1 MYACVCER
9 PYCSVLCSVK
19 PASNTSQFAHGLSFS
34 RTVRLSHICDSLLS
48 QVQWSDNQRRHFC
61 AVLFGPPEEITLC
74 ALSTYYALAAAS
86 FNPGT
91 CTLLPCNVYALT
103 ELLLHRIVF
112 FCHTH
117 LTHGCSTLI
126 DCGFES
132 YPILYPTMQL
142 PSTS

>member
-1 MYACVCER
+1 MCACVR
-9 PYCSVLCSVK
+9 WSVYCSVLCSVK

-34 RTVRLSHICDSLLS
+34 QTVRLSHVCDSLPS
-48 QVQWSDNQRRHFC
+48 QVRRSDNQCRCFC
-61 AVLFGPPEEITLC
+61 AMLLGSPEEIALC
-74 ALSTYYALAAAS
+74 TLSTHYALAAAS

-91 CTLLPCNVYALT
+91 CTLLPHNAYALT

-117 LTHGCSTLI
+117 STHGCSTLI
-126 DCGFES
+126 DCAFKS
-132 YPILYPTMQL
+132 YPTMQL